1 VALRGLSL
9 RRFKWR
15 PKAKVVLAYIIVIL
29 LAMGFA
35 LDPRVLLPQEPAL
48 PVFGPFEDARPPSRY
63 REFLVALDYPR
74 LSLLSTLPGL
84 TQWFE
89 GSDEAALPRAG
100 EMALQALAGVD
111 PRDPGSILRAAL
123 PALFSSPASG
133 WASPVPDTLVTA
145 PPPPEEEKKPAG
157 SVPGEPLVGI
167 YHTHARE
174 SFLPE
179 IHPPSTNYDDAHS
192 WDMSITVVEIGRHL
206 AQCLAEHGIAS
217 VHSTVVHD
225 DPGKLGAYLRSLTT
239 AEQMLVDNPSLRVL
253 LDIHRD
259 ARPRKDTTISF
270 SGRQAARVMV
280 VLGTDQRLPH
290 PEWKRN
296 YEFALD
302 LVRHMEQGYPGLS
315 LGIYPKSDRYNQHLS
330 PGALLLEVGGV
341 ENTLDEC
348 LYTAEIL
355 AKTLARMVE
364 HGALP

>member
-1 VALRGLSL
+1 LSL

-15 PKAKVVLAYIIVIL
+15 PKAKMVLAYIIVVV

-48 PVFGPFEDARPPSRY
+48 PVFSPVENAKVPSKY
-63 REFLVALDYPR
+63 REFLAALDYPR
-74 LSLLSTLPGL
+74 VSLLSTLPGL
-84 TQWFE
+84 TQWYE
-89 GSDEAALPRAG
+89 GSDEAVLPRAG

-133 WASPVPDTLVTA
+133 WASPVPDTPVTA
-145 PPPPEEEKKPAG
+145 PPPISEEVKKPERTR
-157 SVPGEPLVGI
+157 SVLGEPLVGI

-174 SFLPE
+174 SFLPDM
-179 IHPPSTNYDDAHS
+179 HPPSTNYDDAHS
-192 WDMSITVVEIGRHL
+192 WDMSITVVEIGRHM
-206 AQCLAEHGIAS
+206 AQCLDQHGIAV
-217 VHSTVVHD
+217 VHSTVIHD

-239 AEQMLVDNPSLRVL
+239 AEQMMADNPSLRVL

-270 SGRQAARVMV
+270 LGRQAARVMV

-302 LVRHMEQGYPGLS
+302 LVRHMEHSYPGLS

-355 AKTLARMVE
+355 AETLARMVE
-364 HGALP
+364 YGDLP